1 MRHKND
7 LFPPHTHT
15 LYMGEPRNFF
25 SEKVIVMNKLF
36 LIVPLGC
43 FVLGIASTWVFLM
56 TYDNKLFQ
64 VFGHAYS
71 VGKADGYQLGFA
83 DKKLSDFSFSQSEA
97 HCMFLYADK
106 GKLFGTQRKK

>member
-1 MRHKND
+1 
-7 LFPPHTHT
+7 
-15 LYMGEPRNFF
+15 MGEPRNFF
-25 SEKVIVMNKLF
+25 SKIGGNMKMTAVI
-36 LIVPLGC
+36 PLVC
-43 FVLGIASTWVFLM
+43 FVLGIVSTWVFLM

-83 DKKLSDFSFSQSEA
+83 EKKLSDFSFSQSEA